1 MSSKVGSGDTPPPS
15 RKRKV
20 KLQVPS
26 KKCIPKWIPPEKIM
40 WKDDESVP
48 MDKKKWVDFRVVVP
62 DEATKKQLLAA
73 FEFIHDNNS
82 VMDNDFTAVNSIAH
96 SYLTPEREK
105 DCPCRV
111 IVDADLFKRMRQE
124 TCPHAWGTYFYDQ
137 MEFCKYCHKCMAVT
151 SYRG

>member
-48 MDKKKWVDFRVVVP
+48 MEYLHAMCHEWTAKRGYEDTCWVKAIEVGPSPTNVGVKTKMP
-62 DEATKKQLLAA
+62 SWLGNEAFHLSHQSNLLRKNPEHYGQFFMGISKDLPYVWPTKK
-73 FEFIHDNNS
+73 
-82 VMDNDFTAVNSIAH
+82 T
-96 SYLTPEREK
+96 
-105 DCPCRV
+105 
-111 IVDADLFKRMRQE
+111 
-124 TCPHAWGTYFYDQ
+124 
-137 MEFCKYCHKCMAVT
+137 
-151 SYRG
+151 